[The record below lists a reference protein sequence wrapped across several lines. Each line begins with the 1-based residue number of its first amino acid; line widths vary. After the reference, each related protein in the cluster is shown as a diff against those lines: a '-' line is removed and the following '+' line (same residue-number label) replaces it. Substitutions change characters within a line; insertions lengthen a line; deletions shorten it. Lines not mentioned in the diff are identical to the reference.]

1 MTFKTQLSELWRSNK
16 SFVVFLVLM
25 FTFRSV
31 FADWNTV
38 PTGSMIPTILEGDR
52 ILVNKMAYDI
62 RVPFTHISLHKI
74 ADPQT
79 GDIIVFDS
87 EVSGKRMVKRVVAVP
102 GDHVQM
108 MNNRLTINGQALQY
122 DPLRINVNA
131 NTLDKIEHLDDVD
144 HMIRLNKA
152 GSMLS
157 SFKTVVVPEGHYL
170 AMGDNRDNSADS
182 RVIGFIP
189 RDEIVGRSRSVVLSF
204 NYENY
209 YFPREDRFLIDLK

>member
-74 ADPQT
+74 SDPQT

>member
-1 MTFKTQLSELWRSNK
+1 MAEKSKLVELWRTNK
-16 SFVVFLVLM
+16 SFVLFLLLM

-62 RVPFTHISLHKI
+62 RVPFTHISLHKV
-74 ADPQT
+74 ADPAP

-102 GDHVQM
+102 GDLVAMTDNQ
-108 MNNRLTINGQALQY
+108 LTINGRALQY
-122 DPLRINVNA
+122 DPLTENVSA
-131 NTLDKIEHLDDVD
+131 NTIDQIEHLSGVE
-144 HMIRLNKA
+144 HLVRLSKS
-152 GSMLS
+152 GSMLA
-157 SFKTVVVPEGHYL
+157 SFRPVLVPVGQYL

-189 RDEIVGRSRSVVLSF
+189 RDEIVGRSNSVVLSF
-204 NYENY
+204 NYDNY
-209 YFPREDRFLIDLK
+209 YIPRKDRFLLDLK